1 MKTSHEKV
9 WDFHHVHDLCTSK
22 NWFCLNRSD
31 LLTSKNL
38 LLMLHMYQKKNVSI
52 FTSTLT
58 ILKVTANF
66 KYDMFMTFWHKFK
79 FHTGLKILLLSKE
92 PSWNYSCSELTSP
105 KSPEG
110 FKGDFEGPWSQ
121 DWVPFFHHAIKKEK
135 SKLQGN
141 YGPLWSIAASLF
153 CRRRIK
159 FRRDLI

>member
-66 KYDMFMTFWHKFK
+66 KYDMFMTFWHNLNFIPVWKFYFCQK
-79 FHTGLKILLLSKE
+79 SQVELTAAVNLLRPRVPRVLRGISRVLDLRTGCHFSIMLLKKKNQSYKAIMGHYDLLLLA
-92 PSWNYSCSELTSP
+92 YFA
-105 KSPEG
+105 EG
-110 FKGDFEGPWSQ
+110 ESNLEG
-121 DWVPFFHHAIKKEK
+121 I
-135 SKLQGN
+135 
-141 YGPLWSIAASLF
+141 
-153 CRRRIK
+153 
-159 FRRDLI
+159 